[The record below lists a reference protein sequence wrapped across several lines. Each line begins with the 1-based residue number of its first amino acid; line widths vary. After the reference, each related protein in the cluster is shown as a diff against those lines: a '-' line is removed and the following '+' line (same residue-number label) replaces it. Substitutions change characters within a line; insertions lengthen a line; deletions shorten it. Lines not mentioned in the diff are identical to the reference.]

1 MELYGVRKDGSEFP
15 VEISLSPLETED
27 GLLVS
32 SAIRDLTE
40 RKQLEAQLALARKLE
55 AVGQLAAG
63 IAHEINTPLQYIGDN
78 TRFLHDAFAV
88 VEPVLAAT
96 AQLRAATHAATLP
109 PALLTAV
116 AAAVDQAELA
126 YLTAEIPSALAH
138 SLQGLEQV
146 SKIVQAMKE
155 FSHPG
160 AAQKSPTDLN
170 HALQTTLTVARNEW
184 KYAAEVVTDF
194 DPALPPVPS
203 LPGEINQVF
212 LNLIVNAAHA
222 IAGSGGSERKGTIT
236 LRTRQ
241 EGNWVA
247 VRISDTGPGIPEAI
261 RGRIFDPF
269 FTTKEVGKGTG
280 QGLAIAHA
288 VVVDKHGGTLS
299 VETEVGQGTTFEIR
313 LPLTPSPPLQEDDN
327 AAAHPLC

>member
-1 MELYGVRKDGSEFP
+1 MR
-15 VEISLSPLETED
+15 
-27 GLLVS
+27 
-32 SAIRDLTE
+32 
-40 RKQLEAQLALARKLE
+40 
-55 AVGQLAAG
+55 
-63 IAHEINTPLQYIGDN
+63 
-78 TRFLHDAFAV
+78 DAFAA
-88 VEPVLAAT
+88 VEPVLEST
-96 AQLRAATHAATLP
+96 AQLRAASHDGALP
-109 PALLTAV
+109 PALVSAV
-116 AAAVDQAELA
+116 VAAVDRADLA
-126 YLTAEIPSALAH
+126 YLTTEIPSALEH

-160 AAQKSPTDLN
+160 AAEKVPTDLN

-222 IAGSGGSERKGTIT
+222 IAAGGETGSKGTIT

-241 EGNWVA
+241 EGNWAA

-288 VVVDKHGGTLS
+288 VVVDEHGGTLS

-313 LPLTPSPPLQEDDN
+313 LPLTPSPTLQEDDN
-327 AAAHPLC
+327 AAAHPLY